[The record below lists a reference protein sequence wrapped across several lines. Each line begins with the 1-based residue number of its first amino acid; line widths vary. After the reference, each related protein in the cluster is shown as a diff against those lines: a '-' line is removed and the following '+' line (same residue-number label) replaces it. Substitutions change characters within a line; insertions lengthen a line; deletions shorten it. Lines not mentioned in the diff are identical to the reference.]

1 MSEEEV
7 TPPKE
12 ASVTEQPT
20 DAEIK
25 TASGDAG
32 TDDRQRSKFDGEYAI
47 EMKDVKKSFDG
58 KDFVL
63 NGIDLRIPRGQITV
77 IIGYSGT
84 GKSVLLK
91 HILGLLPPTSG
102 SIKVQGQELTE
113 MTEAQRTALR
123 QGYGML
129 FQYSALFDDMTA
141 LENVMF
147 PLKEHRRKMKKPE
160 MIEIAKARLKDAG
173 LDPKHFEKLPS
184 EMSGGMRKRVGLA
197 RALALDPEILIYD
210 EPTTGLDPVLTEMVD
225 NLIVSTHN
233 LRKGSTSV
241 VVSHDLYAAFRIA
254 DHVAMLDNGKVL
266 LYGTPD
272 DFLHSE
278 IDLVK
283 RFVSKG
289 VRKELTPKNGESGDA
304 AQEPVRSTE

>member
-1 MSEEEV
+1 MTEEKPNPSSE
-7 TPPKE
+7 K
-12 ASVTEQPT
+12 
-20 DAEIK
+20 
-25 TASGDAG
+25 AG
-32 TDDRQRSKFDGEYAI
+32 EFAGQYAI
-47 EMKDVKKSFDG
+47 ELTDVKKSFDG

-63 NGIDLRIPRGQITV
+63 NGINLKIPAGQITV

-91 HILGLLPPTSG
+91 HILGLLTPTSG
-102 SIKVQGQELTE
+102 SIKVQGKELTE
-113 MTEAQRTALR
+113 MSEHERTQLR
-123 QGYGML
+123 QEYGML
-129 FQYSALFDDMTA
+129 FQYSALFDDMSA

-147 PLKEHRRKMKKPE
+147 PLKEHRRKMKKSE
-160 MIEIAKARLKDAG
+160 MMEIAKARLKDAG
-173 LDPKHFEKLPS
+173 LDPKHFNKFPS

-233 LRKGSTSV
+233 LRKGSTSI

-254 DHVAMLDNGKVL
+254 DHVAMLDNGRVL

-272 DFLHSE
+272 DFLKSE

-283 RFVSKG
+283 RFVAKG
-289 VRKELTPKNGESGDA
+289 VRKELTPKNGESA
-304 AQEPVRSTE
+304 EEPVRSTE

>member
-1 MSEEEV
+1 MSDEK
-7 TPPKE
+7 PM
-12 ASVTEQPT
+12 TE
-20 DAEIK
+20 
-25 TASGDAG
+25 S
-32 TDDRQRSKFDGEYAI
+32 AI
-47 EMKDVKKSFDG
+47 ELTDVKKTFDG
-58 KDFVL
+58 KEFVM
-63 NGIDLRIPRGQITV
+63 NGINLKIPNGQITV

-91 HILGLLPPTSG
+91 HILGLLKPTSG
-102 SIKVQGQELTE
+102 SIKVAGRELTE
-113 MTEAQRTALR
+113 MTDQQLTEMR

-129 FQYSALFDDMTA
+129 FQYAALFDDMNA

-147 PLKEHRRKMKKPE
+147 PLREHRRKMKPAE
-160 MIEIAKARLKDAG
+160 MIEIAKARLHDAG

-197 RALALDPEILIYD
+197 RALALDPQILIYD

-241 VVSHDLYAAFRIA
+241 IVSHDLYAAFRIA
-254 DHVAMLDNGKVL
+254 DHVAMLDNGRVL

-289 VRKELTPKNGESGDA
+289 VRKELTPKNGETTEA
-304 AQEPVRSTE
+304 ASEPPLRSTE

>member
-1 MSEEEV
+1 MSEEEE
-7 TPPKE
+7 KG
-12 ASVTEQPT
+12 A
-20 DAEIK
+20 
-25 TASGDAG
+25 TASGFTG
-32 TDDRQRSKFDGEYAI
+32 QNAI
-47 EMKDVKKSFDG
+47 ELTDVKKSFDG
-58 KDFVL
+58 KEFVL
-63 NGIDLRIPRGQITV
+63 NGINLKIPRGQITV

-91 HILGLLPPTSG
+91 HILGLVQPTSG

-113 MTEAQRTALR
+113 MNDHERAQLR
-123 QGYGML
+123 QNYGML

-147 PLKEHRRKMKKPE
+147 PLKEHRRKMKKAK
-160 MIEIAKARLKDAG
+160 MLEIAKARLKDAG
-173 LDPKHFEKLPS
+173 LDPKHFNKLPS

-254 DHVAMLDNGKVL
+254 DHVAMLDSGRVL

-272 DFLHSE
+272 DFLNSE

-289 VRKELTPKNGESGDA
+289 VRKELTPKGAGGDA
-304 AQEPVRSTE
+304 APEEPVRSTE